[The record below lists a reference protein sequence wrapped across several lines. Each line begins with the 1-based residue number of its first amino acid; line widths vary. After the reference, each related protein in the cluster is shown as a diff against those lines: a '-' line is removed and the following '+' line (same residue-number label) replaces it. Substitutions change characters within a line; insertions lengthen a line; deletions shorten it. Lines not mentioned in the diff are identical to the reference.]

1 MGVGRED
8 LSPVPET
15 EEIFF
20 RNTGAAVPACH
31 LIGGP
36 VAHEG
41 QSAQPGTLH
50 VDSEVGRLR
59 RAIVHRPDFE
69 LKRLTPSNK
78 DDLLFD
84 DVLWVERAKQEHDGF
99 TETLRELNV
108 DVIHFD
114 DLLRE
119 TVQMPDARDYILD
132 HIFDKRVYGPIALDP
147 VRAVL
152 ASLDSKA
159 LTETLVG
166 GLTKRE
172 VLEWIDEPPSLY
184 FHAMQDDSFLLSP
197 LTNHLFTRDTSCW
210 IYDGVAIN
218 AMRKN
223 ARMLESLHYEA
234 IYRWHPLFASASF
247 STWSEGTSGGAATM
261 EGGDVLV
268 IGNGAVLVGMSERT
282 TPQAVERLAI
292 RLFAAGSARCIV
304 AVTLPQHR
312 AFMHL
317 DTVMT
322 MVDGETFTKYE
333 GLSMLASFTVEPG
346 DTEKELRVTRHPP
359 EDMHRVI
366 AAALGLDAIRV
377 LTPIQDVHSAEREQW
392 DDGCNVLTI
401 SPGLVVAYERNVT
414 SNTHLRKNGV
424 EVVTVAGSELGRG
437 RGGPRCMT
445 CPIEREAT

>member
-1 MGVGRED
+1 MAQEERAAESGR
-8 LSPVPET
+8 
-15 EEIFF
+15 
-20 RNTGAAVPACH
+20 
-31 LIGGP
+31 
-36 VAHEG
+36 
-41 QSAQPGTLH
+41 LH

-59 RAIVHRPDFE
+59 RVIVHRPDLE
-69 LKRLTPSNK
+69 LKRLTPTNK
-78 DDLLFD
+78 DELLFD

-108 DVIHFD
+108 EVIHFD

-119 TVQMPDARDYILD
+119 TVQIPQARDYVLD
-132 HIFDKRVYGPIALDP
+132 HIFDERVYGPIALDP
-147 VRAVL
+147 VRAAL
-152 ASLDSKA
+152 AALDSRA
-159 LTETLVG
+159 LTETLIG

-172 VLEWIDEPPSLY
+172 VLEWIEEPPSLF
-184 FHAMQDDSFLLSP
+184 FHAMPDDSFLLSP

-210 IYDGVAIN
+210 VYDGVAIN

-234 IYRWHPLFASASF
+234 IYKWHPMFADAGF
-247 STWSEGTSGGAATM
+247 RIWSEGTSGGAATM

-282 TPQAVERLAI
+282 TPQAVERLAL
-292 RLFAAGSARCIV
+292 RLFEAGSARCIV
-304 AVTLPQHR
+304 AVTLPQRR

-346 DTEKELRVTRHPP
+346 GSDLELKVTQYPP

-366 AAALGLDAIRV
+366 AAALGLDSIRV
-377 LTPIQDVHSAEREQW
+377 LTPVQDVHSAEREQW

-414 SNTHLRKNGV
+414 SNTYLRKNGV
-424 EVVTVAGSELGRG
+424 EVVTVAGNELGRG